1 MPNPVK
7 RLGTKVVYDGR
18 KVRLEVHD
26 IEDAAGRKA
35 VREVV
40 RHGGSVAV
48 LALRR
53 AAAGVEVLL
62 ERNYRYTVDG
72 FLLEIPA
79 GTLDRPGEPL
89 VECARRELIEETGYR
104 PTDGRGELM
113 ELLTLLPSPGILS
126 ERLTVFVTEEVAAGE
141 CDREPGEMIEVVW
154 TPWAEALTMVRDGRI
169 VDAKTIAALLFYD
182 RFERIGSHDRGA
194 YGG

>member
-1 MPNPVK
+1 MPSPVK

-26 IEDAAGRKA
+26 IEDATGRKA

-53 AAAGVEVLL
+53 EAGVVEVLL

-89 VECARRELIEETGYR
+89 VACARRELIEETGYR
-104 PTDGRGELM
+104 PTAGGELR

-141 CDREPGEMIEVVW
+141 SDCEPGEVIDVVW
-154 TPWAEALTMVRDGRI
+154 TPWAEALAMVRDGRI
-169 VDAKTIAALLFYD
+169 VDGKTIAALLFYD
-182 RFERIGSHDRGA
+182 RFERVGSR
-194 YGG
+194 